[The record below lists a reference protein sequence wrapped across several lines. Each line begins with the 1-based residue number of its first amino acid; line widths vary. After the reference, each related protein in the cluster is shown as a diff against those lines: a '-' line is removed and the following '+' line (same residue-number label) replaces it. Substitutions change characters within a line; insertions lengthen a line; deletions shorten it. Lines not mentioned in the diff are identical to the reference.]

1 MNRLVARLTQVQL
14 ALGAVDHSWL
24 RVLLRAVVTCRHT
37 LPLPRQQVPQL
48 LVGRE
53 HAGQGGMDWRLR
65 PGLTGCRSGAG
76 SMGAVGAQEL
86 IL

>member
-1 MNRLVARLTQVQL
+1 MNRLVAGVTQVQL

-24 RVLLRAVVTCRHT
+24 GVLLRAVVTCRHT

-53 HAGQGGMDWRLR
+53 HAGQGGMPNRLQGVCGR
-65 PGLTGCRSGAG
+65 WPGAG
-76 SMGAVGAQEL
+76 SMVVVGAQEL